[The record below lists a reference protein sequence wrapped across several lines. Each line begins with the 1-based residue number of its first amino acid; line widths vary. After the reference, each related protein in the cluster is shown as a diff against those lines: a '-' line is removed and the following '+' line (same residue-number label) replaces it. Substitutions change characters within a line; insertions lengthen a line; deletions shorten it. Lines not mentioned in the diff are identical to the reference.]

1 MFAFSIVILVIY
13 IFFVLD
19 QSILKGPLGMQD
31 GTKDEFNNS
40 ATESIPQNSERKK
53 RNAPVKRTY
62 GRNSNAIPCKYILFN

>member
-1 MFAFSIVILVIY
+1 
-13 IFFVLD
+13 
-19 QSILKGPLGMQD
+19 MQD